1 MVHWMLVFVG
11 GGLGSMLRYAFSLYI
26 APFSY
31 ASRFFPLATLLANI
45 VSCFILGLLINKYVH
60 DGLST
65 DARLLFATG
74 FCGGF
79 STFSTL
85 SLEMLRMIESG
96 QVGTAFLYIA
106 LTTLTG
112 LAFLY
117 FGYKL
122 SI

>member
-1 MVHWMLVFVG
+1 MVQWMLVFAG

-31 ASRFFPLATLLANI
+31 ASRFFPLATLFANI

-85 SLEMLRMIESG
+85 SLEMLRMIENG
-96 QVGTAFLYIA
+96 QTGMAFFYIT
-106 LTTLTG
+106 LTTLAG
-112 LAFLY
+112 LVFLY
-117 FGYKL
+117 LGYKL
-122 SI
+122 TF